1 MLVTQLLRIVKAVKV
16 HLRKLI
22 YSIKKKQNSL
32 SIFHY
37 IESGGLGRLGQVAWE
52 SGVAGVHQGETVNSN
67 QATSDIGGK

>member
-1 MLVTQLLRIVKAVKV
+1 MKKHFDSWVSVLVTQLLRIVKAVKV

-37 IESGGLGRLGQVAWE
+37 IESGGLGLLGQVAWE
-52 SGVAGVHQGETVNSN
+52 HRVAGANVYGCE
-67 QATSDIGGK
+67 